1 MNSTTV
7 IRSEMKQYKSDNNN
21 IKSDNNNNNIK

>member
-21 IKSDNNNNNIK
+21 IKSDNNNNIK